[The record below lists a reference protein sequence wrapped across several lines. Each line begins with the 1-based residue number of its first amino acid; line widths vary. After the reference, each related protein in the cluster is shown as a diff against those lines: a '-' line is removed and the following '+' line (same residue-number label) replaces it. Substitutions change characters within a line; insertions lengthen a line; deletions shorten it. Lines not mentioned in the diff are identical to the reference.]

1 MSENEKRRD
10 GNLFEMP
17 VRRSRGADTHH
28 VAEHAVLAC
37 EMSQMQ
43 YARCIWAVAVKHN
56 RTLEKGDGQIKE
68 VGVGKMTA
76 TDSIICVI
84 IVLQISFCV
93 GLVLRTHRWHRGYL
107 AERRAKRRAELI
119 KRYGNGKL

>member
-1 MSENEKRRD
+1 
-10 GNLFEMP
+10 MP
-17 VRRSRGADTHH
+17 VRGNRGADIHH
-28 VAEHAVLAC
+28 VAEHTVLAC

-43 YARCIWAVAVKHN
+43 YARRLWTVALKH
-56 RTLEKGDGQIKE
+56 TCTVEKGDGQIKE
-68 VGVGKMTA
+68 VGVEKMTA
-76 TDSIICVI
+76 TDSIIWVI
-84 IVLQISFCV
+84 IVLQILICV